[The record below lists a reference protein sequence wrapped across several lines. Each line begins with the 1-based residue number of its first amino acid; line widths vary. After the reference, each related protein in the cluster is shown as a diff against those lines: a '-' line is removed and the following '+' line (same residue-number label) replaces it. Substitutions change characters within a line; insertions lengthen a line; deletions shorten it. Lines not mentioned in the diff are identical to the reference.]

1 MEIFGRPVASYPRD
15 ALRGRV
21 AVVMQKAQ
29 LFGGTIRSN
38 LLWGNKDATDA
49 DLWAALETAQA
60 ADFVRAKPLGLDEPV
75 EQGGRNLS
83 GGQKQRLTIARALV
97 GKPDI
102 LILDDSASAL
112 DYATDAALRKAL
124 AALPGAL
131 TVFIVSQ
138 RAASLQHAD
147 QILVLDDGHLVG
159 IGTHSALRS
168 SCPVYEEIY
177 ESQFKKGRQK
187 HECKSKNKLTP
198 QQRKAT
204 LNRVLHKIRPYSAFV
219 VCSLLVAAVSVAAQ
233 LYIPILCGDA
243 IDKMLGKGNVDLA
256 GVLRI
261 AVSIL
266 VVAAVAALAQWL
278 LSVCNNR
285 ITFSVSRDL
294 RNEALRKIQTLP
306 LSYLDSHPS
315 GDIVSRMVAD
325 VDTFADGLLM
335 GFTQLFSGILTI
347 LGTLLFMLRENV
359 PITLVVV
366 CITPLSLVVAG
377 FLAKRS
383 YGYFQSQS
391 TVRGKQTA
399 LVNEMIEG
407 QKVVQA
413 FGHEAES
420 LAAFDEVNGQLQD
433 VSLKAIFFSSL
444 TNPATRFV
452 NNIVYAGVGLVGA
465 LYAVRGGI
473 TIGQLSVFLSYA
485 NQYTKPFNEIS
496 GVVTELQNALAC
508 AARVFELLDAEDQ
521 VPEAENAAALQPDG
535 HVQLQDVSFRYLPD
549 RPLIEGLS
557 LDVQPGQR
565 IAIVGPTGCGKTT
578 LINLLMRFYDVNSGS
593 IKVSGTDI
601 RDVTRASL
609 RGSYGMVLQDTW
621 LRAGTVRENIAYG
634 KPDAT
639 MDEVIAAAK
648 AAHAHSF
655 IRRLPDG
662 YDTVIAEDGG
672 NISQGQKQLLCIAR
686 VMLCLPPMLILDEA
700 TSSIDTRTEVR
711 IQKAFAR
718 MMQGRTSFIVAHR
731 LSTIREADVILV
743 MKDGH
748 IVEQGNHDQLLAQG
762 GFYAK
767 LYNSQFEGVQT

>member
-1 MEIFGRPVASYPRD
+1 MSA
-15 ALRGRV
+15 
-21 AVVMQKAQ
+21 KA
-29 LFGGTIRSN
+29 
-38 LLWGNKDATDA
+38 
-49 DLWAALETAQA
+49 
-60 ADFVRAKPLGLDEPV
+60 
-75 EQGGRNLS
+75 
-83 GGQKQRLTIARALV
+83 
-97 GKPDI
+97 
-102 LILDDSASAL
+102 
-112 DYATDAALRKAL
+112 KA
-124 AALPGAL
+124 
-131 TVFIVSQ
+131 
-138 RAASLQHAD
+138 
-147 QILVLDDGHLVG
+147 
-159 IGTHSALRS
+159 
-168 SCPVYEEIY
+168 
-177 ESQFKKGRQK
+177 
-187 HECKSKNKLTP
+187 KLTP
-198 QQRKAT
+198 EQRKAT
-204 LNRVLHKIRPYSAFV
+204 LTRVLHKIRPYSLFV
-219 VCSLLVAAVSVAAQ
+219 VCSLIVAAVSVAAQ

-243 IDKMLGKGNVDLA
+243 IDLMLGKGNVDFA
-256 GVLRI
+256 GVGRI
-261 AVSIL
+261 IVEVL
-266 VVAAVAALAQWL
+266 VVAVVAAFAQWL

-335 GFTQLFSGILTI
+335 GFTQLFSGVLTI
-347 LGTLLFMLRENV
+347 LGTLLFMLSENMV
-359 PITLVVV
+359 ITLVVV
-366 CITPLSLVVAG
+366 CITPLSLLVAS

-383 YGYFQSQS
+383 YKYFQGQS
-391 TVRGKQTA
+391 SVRGEQTA

-420 LAAFDEVNGQLQD
+420 LDAFDEVNGRLQD
-433 VSLKAIFFSSL
+433 VSLKAIFFSSM

-465 LYAVRGGI
+465 LYAVSGGI
-473 TIGQLSVFLSYA
+473 TIGQLSVFLNYA

-508 AARVFELLDAEDQ
+508 AARVFELLDADDQ
-521 VPEAENAAALQPDG
+521 IPEAENAAVLQPDG
-535 HVQLQDVSFRYLPD
+535 HVQLEDVSFRYLPD

-557 LDVQPGQR
+557 LDVKPGQR

-578 LINLLMRFYDVNSGS
+578 LINLLMRFYDVNGGA

-601 RDVTRASL
+601 RSVTRASL

-639 MDEVIAAAK
+639 LDEVVAAAK
-648 AAHAHSF
+648 AAHADSF
-655 IRRLPDG
+655 IRRLPEG

-748 IVEQGNHDQLLAQG
+748 IVEQGNHDELLAAG

-767 LYNSQFEGVQT
+767 LYNSQFEGVET

>member
-1 MEIFGRPVASYPRD
+1 MSA
-15 ALRGRV
+15 
-21 AVVMQKAQ
+21 KA
-29 LFGGTIRSN
+29 
-38 LLWGNKDATDA
+38 K
-49 DLWAALETAQA
+49 
-60 ADFVRAKPLGLDEPV
+60 
-75 EQGGRNLS
+75 
-83 GGQKQRLTIARALV
+83 
-97 GKPDI
+97 
-102 LILDDSASAL
+102 
-112 DYATDAALRKAL
+112 
-124 AALPGAL
+124 
-131 TVFIVSQ
+131 
-138 RAASLQHAD
+138 
-147 QILVLDDGHLVG
+147 
-159 IGTHSALRS
+159 S
-168 SCPVYEEIY
+168 S
-177 ESQFKKGRQK
+177 
-187 HECKSKNKLTP
+187 LTP
-198 QQRKAT
+198 EQRKAT
-204 LNRVLHKIRPYSAFV
+204 LRRVLKKIRPYYFFV
-219 VCSLLVAAVSVAAQ
+219 GCSLIVAAVSVAAQ
-233 LYIPILCGDA
+233 LYIPILCGSA
-243 IDKMLGKGNVDLA
+243 IDLMLGKGRVDFA
-256 GVLRI
+256 GVMQI
-261 AVSIL
+261 IL
-266 VVAAVAALAQWL
+266 QIVAMAILAAFAQWL

-294 RNEALRKIQTLP
+294 RNAALRKIQTLP

-315 GDIVSRMVAD
+315 GDIVSRMIAD

-335 GFTQLFSGILTI
+335 GFTQLFSGLLTI
-347 LGTLLFMLRENV
+347 FGTLLFMLWENV

-366 CITPLSLVVAG
+366 CITPLSLVVAS

-383 YGYFQSQS
+383 YKYFQGQS
-391 TVRGKQTA
+391 TVRGEQTA

-420 LAAFDEVNGQLQD
+420 LASFDEVNTRLQD
-433 VSLKAIFFSSL
+433 VSLKAIFFSSM

-465 LYAVRGGI
+465 IYAVAGGI
-473 TIGQLSVFLSYA
+473 TIGQLSIFLNYA

-508 AARVFELLDAEDQ
+508 AARVFELLDADDQ
-521 VPEAENAAALQPDG
+521 VPEAEHARVLQPDG
-535 HVQLQDVSFRYLPD
+535 HVELKDVSFRYLPD
-549 RPLIEGLS
+549 RPLIEGLN
-557 LDVQPGQR
+557 LDVKPGQR

-593 IKVSGTDI
+593 ITVSGDDI
-601 RDVTRASL
+601 RNVTRASL

-639 MDEVIAAAK
+639 DEEIVAAAR
-648 AAHAHSF
+648 AAHADSF

-711 IQKAFAR
+711 IQAAFAR

-748 IVEQGNHDQLLAQG
+748 IVEQGNHDELLAQG

-767 LYNSQFEGVQT
+767 LYNSQFEGVET

>member
-1 MEIFGRPVASYPRD
+1 MSA
-15 ALRGRV
+15 
-21 AVVMQKAQ
+21 KA
-29 LFGGTIRSN
+29 
-38 LLWGNKDATDA
+38 
-49 DLWAALETAQA
+49 
-60 ADFVRAKPLGLDEPV
+60 
-75 EQGGRNLS
+75 
-83 GGQKQRLTIARALV
+83 
-97 GKPDI
+97 
-102 LILDDSASAL
+102 
-112 DYATDAALRKAL
+112 KA
-124 AALPGAL
+124 
-131 TVFIVSQ
+131 
-138 RAASLQHAD
+138 
-147 QILVLDDGHLVG
+147 
-159 IGTHSALRS
+159 
-168 SCPVYEEIY
+168 
-177 ESQFKKGRQK
+177 
-187 HECKSKNKLTP
+187 KLTP
-198 QQRKAT
+198 EQRKAT
-204 LNRVLHKIRPYSAFV
+204 LTRVLHKIRPYSLFV
-219 VCSLLVAAVSVAAQ
+219 VCSLIVAAVSVAAQ

-243 IDKMLGKGNVDLA
+243 IDLMLGKGNVDFA
-256 GVLRI
+256 GVGRI
-261 AVSIL
+261 IVEVL
-266 VVAAVAALAQWL
+266 VVAVVAAFAQWL

-335 GFTQLFSGILTI
+335 GFTQLFSGVLTI
-347 LGTLLFMLRENV
+347 LGTLLFMLSENV
-359 PITLVVV
+359 VITLVVV
-366 CITPLSLVVAG
+366 CITPLSLLVAS

-383 YGYFQSQS
+383 YKYFQGQS
-391 TVRGKQTA
+391 SVRGEQTA

-420 LAAFDEVNGQLQD
+420 LDAFDEVNGRLQD
-433 VSLKAIFFSSL
+433 VSLKAIFFSSM

-473 TIGQLSVFLSYA
+473 TIGQLSVFLNYA

-508 AARVFELLDAEDQ
+508 AARVFELLDADDQ
-521 VPEAENAAALQPDG
+521 IPEAENASVLQPDG
-535 HVQLQDVSFRYLPD
+535 HVQLEDVSFRYLPD

-557 LDVQPGQR
+557 LDVKPGQR

-578 LINLLMRFYDVNSGS
+578 LINLLMRFYDVNGGA

-601 RDVTRASL
+601 RSVTRASL

-639 MDEVIAAAK
+639 LDEVVAAAK
-648 AAHAHSF
+648 AAHADSF

-748 IVEQGNHDQLLAQG
+748 IVEQGSHDELLAAG

-767 LYNSQFEGVQT
+767 LYNSQFEGVET

>member
-1 MEIFGRPVASYPRD
+1 MSA
-15 ALRGRV
+15 
-21 AVVMQKAQ
+21 KA
-29 LFGGTIRSN
+29 
-38 LLWGNKDATDA
+38 
-49 DLWAALETAQA
+49 
-60 ADFVRAKPLGLDEPV
+60 
-75 EQGGRNLS
+75 
-83 GGQKQRLTIARALV
+83 
-97 GKPDI
+97 
-102 LILDDSASAL
+102 
-112 DYATDAALRKAL
+112 KA
-124 AALPGAL
+124 
-131 TVFIVSQ
+131 
-138 RAASLQHAD
+138 
-147 QILVLDDGHLVG
+147 
-159 IGTHSALRS
+159 
-168 SCPVYEEIY
+168 
-177 ESQFKKGRQK
+177 
-187 HECKSKNKLTP
+187 KLTP
-198 QQRKAT
+198 EQRKAT
-204 LNRVLHKIRPYSAFV
+204 LTRVLHKIRPYSLFV
-219 VCSLLVAAVSVAAQ
+219 VCSLIVAAVSVAAQ

-243 IDKMLGKGNVDLA
+243 IDLMLGKGNVDFA
-256 GVLRI
+256 GVGRI
-261 AVSIL
+261 IVEVL
-266 VVAAVAALAQWL
+266 VVAVVAAFAQWL

-294 RNEALRKIQTLP
+294 RNETLRKIQTLP

-335 GFTQLFSGILTI
+335 GFTQLFSGVRTI
-347 LGTLLFMLRENV
+347 LGTLLFMLSENV
-359 PITLVVV
+359 VITLVVV
-366 CITPLSLVVAG
+366 CITPLSLLVAS

-383 YGYFQSQS
+383 YKYFQGQS
-391 TVRGKQTA
+391 SVRGEQTA

-420 LAAFDEVNGQLQD
+420 LDAFDEVNGRLQD
-433 VSLKAIFFSSL
+433 VSLKAIFFSSM

-473 TIGQLSVFLSYA
+473 TIGQLSVFLNYA

-508 AARVFELLDAEDQ
+508 AARVFELLDADDQ
-521 VPEAENAAALQPDG
+521 IPEAENAAVLQPDG
-535 HVQLQDVSFRYLPD
+535 HVQLEDVSFRYLPD

-557 LDVQPGQR
+557 LDVKPGQR

-578 LINLLMRFYDVNSGS
+578 LINLLMRFYDVNGGA

-601 RDVTRASL
+601 RSVTRASL

-639 MDEVIAAAK
+639 LDEVVAAAK
-648 AAHAHSF
+648 AAHADSF

-748 IVEQGNHDQLLAQG
+748 IVEQGNHDELLAAG

-767 LYNSQFEGVQT
+767 LYNSQFEGVET